1 MADLATTPYP
11 IVLTA
16 SRPPSS
22 SRFWAIPIIGAFVKG
37 IILIP
42 HLIIL
47 YVLGIVLG
55 ISHLVIWI
63 PVLFTGHYPEWAY
76 GLNAGYLRW
85 VTRLAQYFYGLT
97 DFYPAFS
104 MDAPD
109 DVHIDRP
116 TSSSRFFAIPAPL
129 SSTRRA
135 QRDGGGLRT
144 VCPPPPPVPLYHVPP
159 RTVR

>member
-47 YVLGIVLG
+47 YVLGIVVG
-55 ISHLVIWI
+55 VSHLVIWI
-63 PVLFTGHYPEWAY
+63 PVLFTGQYPDWAFPLVS
-76 GLNAGYLRW
+76 GIILWG
-85 VTRLAQYFYGLT
+85 TRVYAYFLGLT
-97 DFYPAFS
+97 DRYPPFS
-104 MDAPD
+104 
-109 DVHIDRP
+109 
-116 TSSSRFFAIPAPL
+116 L
-129 SSTRRA
+129 S
-135 QRDGGGLRT
+135 
-144 VCPPPPPVPLYHVPP
+144 
-159 RTVR
+159 